1 MAAISGLYLGINLPY
16 LAPFPVIPLDV
27 EATEVV
33 KHSLSKDKIRI
44 LLLEGVHDSAVQ
56 EFRDRGYTNIER
68 LSHALEEA
76 ELIEK
81 IQGVH
86 ILGIRS
92 ATKITDKV
100 VAAANRLICVGC
112 FCIGTNQV
120 RLDTA
125 RKAGIPVFNAPYSNT
140 RSVAELV
147 IGEIVMLLRGIPE
160 KTTAAHAGKWQKVA
174 KNSYEMRGKTLGIVG
189 YGHIGS
195 QVSVLAEAMGM
206 RVVFFDTEKKLVI
219 GNAQPCSKLKDL
231 LEVADVVSLHVPATP
246 QTKNMIGEKELR
258 AMKKGAHLI
267 NASRGNVVVI
277 EALVKALTEKHL
289 LGAAIDVFPAEPASN
304 ADEFVSPLRGIPNVI
319 LTPHVGGS
327 TQEAQAN
334 IGLEVA
340 EKLIKYSDNGSTVGA
355 VNFVE
360 VSLPVK
366 AGGTRFLHIHRNV
379 PGELR
384 RINELFSARDL
395 NVSAQYLQ
403 TDPEVGYV
411 VFDLDGEVDE
421 ADVIGE
427 LQALEGTI
435 RARYLY

>member
-1 MAAISGLYLGINLPY
+1 M
-16 LAPFPVIPLDV
+16 
-27 EATEVV
+27 V

-44 LLLEGVHDSAVQ
+44 LLLEGVHENAVR
-56 EFRDRGYTNIER
+56 EFHDRGYTNVE
-68 LSHALEEA
+68 LLGHALDEA

-92 ATKITDKV
+92 ATRVTDKV
-100 VAAANRLICVGC
+100 LAAANRLFCVGC

-120 RLDTA
+120 RLDSA
-125 RKAGIPVFNAPYSNT
+125 RRAGVPVFNAPYSNT

-147 IGEIVMLLRGIPE
+147 IGEIVMLLRGISE
-160 KTTAAHAGKWQKVA
+160 KSRQAHAGKWLKNA
-174 KNSYEMRGKTLGIVG
+174 KNSFEMRGKTLGIVG

-195 QVSVLAEAMGM
+195 QLSVMAEAMGM
-206 RVVFFDTEKKLVI
+206 RVRYYDIEKKLAI
-219 GNAQPCSKLKDL
+219 GNAEACSRLKDL
-231 LEVADVVSLHVPATP
+231 LESSDVVTLHVPATP
-246 QTKNMIGEKELR
+246 QTKNMIGDKELR
-258 AMKKGAHLI
+258 AMRKGAYLI

-277 EALVKALTEKHL
+277 EALVKALEEKHL
-289 LGAAIDVFPAEPASN
+289 LGAAIDVFPTEPGSN
-304 ADEFVSPLRGIPNVI
+304 AEEFVSPLRNFSNVI
-319 LTPHVGGS
+319 LSPHVGGS

-340 EKLIKYSDNGSTVGA
+340 EKLIKYSDNGSTFGA

-366 AGGTRFLHIHRNV
+366 AGGTRFLHIHANV
-379 PGELR
+379 PGVMR
-384 RINELFSARDL
+384 RMNELFSSRNL

-411 VFDLDGEVDE
+411 VVDLDGEVDE
-421 ADVIGE
+421 VELIGE
-427 LQALEGTI
+427 LHALEGTI

>member
-1 MAAISGLYLGINLPY
+1 M
-16 LAPFPVIPLDV
+16 
-27 EATEVV
+27 V

-44 LLLEGVHDSAVQ
+44 LLLEGVHENAVRAFH
-56 EFRDRGYTNIER
+56 EVGYNNVE
-68 LSHALEEA
+68 LLPQALDEA

-86 ILGIRS
+86 MLGIRS
-92 ATKITDKV
+92 ATRVTDRV
-100 VAAANRLICVGC
+100 LAAANRLFCIGC

-120 RLDTA
+120 RLDAA

-160 KTTAAHAGKWQKVA
+160 KSRLAHAGKWLKSA
-174 KNSYEMRGKTLGIVG
+174 KDSYELRGKTLGIVG

-195 QVSVLAEAMGM
+195 QLSVMAEAMGM
-206 RVVFFDTEKKLVI
+206 RVRYFDTEKKLAI
-219 GNAQPCSKLKDL
+219 GNAQPCGKLKEL
-231 LEVADVVSLHVPATP
+231 LEASDVVTLHVPATS
-246 QTKNMIGEKELR
+246 QTKNMFGEKELR
-258 AMKKGAHLI
+258 AMRQGSCLI

-277 EALVKALTEKHL
+277 EALAKALEDKHL

-304 ADEFVSPLRGIPNVI
+304 ADEFVSPLRGMANVI

-327 TQEAQAN
+327 THEAQAN

-366 AGGTRFLHIHRNV
+366 AGGARFLHIHANV
-379 PGELR
+379 PGMLR
-384 RINELFSARDL
+384 RINELFSTRNL
-395 NVSAQYLQ
+395 NISAQYLQ

-411 VFDLDGEVDE
+411 VVDVDGKVDE
-421 ADVIGE
+421 AELIAE
-427 LQALEGTI
+427 LQALDGTI

>member
-1 MAAISGLYLGINLPY
+1 M
-16 LAPFPVIPLDV
+16 
-27 EATEVV
+27 V
-33 KHSLSKDKIRI
+33 KHSLSKDKIRV
-44 LLLEGVHDSAVQ
+44 LLLEGVHENAVREFQ
-56 EFRDRGYTNIER
+56 EAGYSNVE
-68 LSHALEEA
+68 LLPHALDEA

-86 ILGIRS
+86 MLGIRS
-92 ATKITDKV
+92 ATRVTDKV
-100 VAAANRLICVGC
+100 LAAANRLMCIGC

-125 RKAGIPVFNAPYSNT
+125 RKAGVPVFNAPYSNT

-147 IGEIVMLLRGIPE
+147 VGEIVMLLRGIPE
-160 KTTAAHAGKWQKVA
+160 KSRLAHAGQWRKNA
-174 KNSYEMRGKTLGIVG
+174 KDSYELRGKTLGIVG

-195 QVSVLAEAMGM
+195 QLSVMAEAMGM
-206 RVVFFDTEKKLVI
+206 RVRYFDTEKKLAI
-219 GNAQPCSKLKDL
+219 GNAQPCGKLKEL
-231 LEVADVVSLHVPATP
+231 LEKSDVVTLHVPATP
-246 QTKNMIGEKELR
+246 QTKNLIGEKELR
-258 AMKKGAHLI
+258 AMRKGSYLI

-277 EALVKALTEKHL
+277 DALVKALQDKHL
-289 LGAAIDVFPAEPASN
+289 LGAAIDVFPTEPGSN
-304 ADEFVSPLRGIPNVI
+304 ADEFVSPLRDMENVI
-319 LTPHVGGS
+319 LTPHVAGS

-366 AGGTRFLHIHRNV
+366 ASGTRFLHIHANV
-379 PGELR
+379 PGMLR
-384 RINELFSARDL
+384 RINELLSARNL
-395 NVSAQYLQ
+395 NITAQYLQ

-411 VFDLDGEVDE
+411 VVDLDGDVDE
-421 ADVIGE
+421 VE
-427 LQALEGTI
+427 LSTELHALDGTI